1 MPKVSV
7 CVPIYNVEKY
17 IDKCV
22 RSLFEQTLDDI
33 EYIFVNDC
41 TPDKSMDILR
51 QVLVEYPQR
60 QEQVKIIDH
69 KVNKGLPAVRNTCLS
84 VGTGEYI
91 VCCDSDD
98 WVEPDMFSEMY
109 RKAKEDNADI
119 VCCNYV
125 AEYSRK
131 RVFVTYPYLE
141 ETKKILQKLSPS
153 VLNSSLCNKLV
164 RKDLYERYA
173 IRPFEGINMNED
185 LGQTLRLRYLSRKT
199 VIVPKAFYH
208 YNKLNEASMTAS
220 SSLRYEEERVQ
231 CARLLEN
238 WFASQPDW
246 DSYKGMINNVKFAAK
261 AGLFYHPALKNL
273 DRWKNTFPETNKYI
287 WQNREISFYDRFAMW
302 LGLHH
307 GGYIAYFMYKIAK
320 PILRV
325 FKHHLQKLMQFSYK

>member
-17 IDKCV
+17 IEKCV

-51 QVLVEYPQR
+51 RVLLEYPQR
-60 QEQVKIIDH
+60 QKQVTIFEH
-69 KVNKGLPAVRNTCLS
+69 KYNKGLAASRNTG
-84 VGTGEYI
+84 VNNVTGEYI
-91 VCCDSDD
+91 IHCDSDD
-98 WVEPDMFSEMY
+98 WVEMDMYEAMY
-109 RKAKEDNADI
+109 DKAKAENADI

-125 AEYSRK
+125 AEYSYK
-131 RVFVTYPYLE
+131 RVFETYPYLE
-141 ETKKILQKLSPS
+141 ETKEILQKLGPS
-153 VLNSSLCNKLV
+153 ILNSSLVNKLV

-199 VIVPKAFYH
+199 VIIPKAFYH
-208 YNKLNEASMTAS
+208 YNRLNETSMTVS
-220 SSLRYEEERVQ
+220 SNLRYEEDRIQ
-231 CARLLEN
+231 CARLLED
-238 WFASQPDW
+238 WFASQPDR
-246 DSYKGMINNVKFAAK
+246 DSYKGMINNIKFAAK

-287 WQNREISFYDRFAMW
+287 WQNRAISFYDRAAMW
-302 LGLHH
+302 LSLHH
-307 GGYIAYFMYKIAK
+307 GGYIAYFMYKVAK
-320 PILRV
+320 PVFRV
-325 FKHHLQKLMQFSYK
+325 FKHHLQKLTQFPYK